1 MNLSGKV
8 AVVTGVST
16 GIGRATAEALLAR
29 GAAVAGWGRT
39 APAGLSHD
47 RFQFFECDVRDEHA
61 VAEALTNTRRELGP
75 EIHVLVNNAGVGK
88 FGPVDGFKSE
98 DWHAM
103 FDTNVN
109 GLFYCTRAVLP
120 AMKQQH
126 EGHIIN
132 VASLAA
138 TAGTAKLA
146 GYCATKYAVRG
157 FSDAL
162 FKEVRPDGIRVTCIM
177 PGSVETHFGGMEP
190 GDEPDPHKMQPE
202 TIAAAIIHAI
212 EAPEATMISE
222 IQLRPANVKS

>member
-1 MNLSGKV
+1 MNLSGKI
-8 AVVTGVST
+8 AIVTGVST

-39 APAGLSHD
+39 APEGLNHD
-47 RFQFFECDVRDEHA
+47 RFRFFECDVRHEPA
-61 VAEALTNTRRELGP
+61 VAEALTNTQRELGP
-75 EIHVLVNNAGVGK
+75 DMHVLVNNAGVGK
-88 FGPVDGFKSE
+88 FGPVDGFSSE

-120 AMKQQH
+120 AMKNQH

-162 FKEVRPDGIRVTCIM
+162 FKEVRPDGIRVTCVM
-177 PGSVETHFGGMEP
+177 PGSVETHFGGQEP
-190 GDEPDPHKMQPE
+190 GQEPDPHKMQPE
-202 TIAAAIIHAI
+202 TIAAAIVHAI

-222 IQLRPANVKS
+222 IQLRPANVK